1 MKCNQTLKN
10 NLWYKIPVESK
21 SLEFYKE
28 NFNYF
33 FGWGFP
39 ILIYDVR
46 ISWTL
51 IYRFFVGVS
60 QMSSRD
66 TSKTWFFLRI
76 IDLLLSFFKY
86 IFWISYSL
94 PHLILRVWVLTKNKI
109 NPPKLKK
116 TKQWRTKILL
126 FDFIKENAFVR
137 QNNERWTNKWISS

>member
-21 SLEFYKE
+21 SLEFYEE

-39 ILIYDVR
+39 LLIYDVR

-51 IYRFFVGVS
+51 IFKFFAGVS
-60 QMSSRD
+60 LMSSRD

-86 IFWISYSL
+86 LLNFLLFTTFNTQGMGAHQKWNKPTKIK
-94 PHLILRVWVLTKNKI
+94 KNKTMKDK
-109 NPPKLKK
+109 NLTFWLYKRKHFRS
-116 TKQWRTKILL
+116 TK
-126 FDFIKENAFVR
+126 
-137 QNNERWTNKWISS
+137 

>member
-28 NFNYF
+28 NLNYF

-39 ILIYDVR
+39 LLIDDVR

-51 IYRFFVGVS
+51 IFKFFVGVS

-76 IDLLLSFFKY
+76 IDLLLSFLKY
-86 IFWISYSL
+86 LLNFL
-94 PHLILRVWVLTKNKI
+94 LFTTFNTQGMGAHQNKI

-116 TKQWRTKILL
+116 K
-126 FDFIKENAFVR
+126 
-137 QNNERWTNKWISS
+137 NNERQKSYFLTL

>member
-51 IYRFFVGVS
+51 IFKFFDGVS
-60 QMSSRD
+60 LMSSRD
-66 TSKTWFFLRI
+66 TS
-76 IDLLLSFFKY
+76 D
-86 IFWISYSL
+86 
-94 PHLILRVWVLTKNKI
+94 LILFAYHRHAIV
-109 NPPKLKK
+109 
-116 TKQWRTKILL
+116 IL
-126 FDFIKENAFVR
+126 
-137 QNNERWTNKWISS
+137 

>member
-51 IYRFFVGVS
+51 IFKFFDGVS

-86 IFWISYSL
+86 LLNFL
-94 PHLILRVWVLTKNKI
+94 LFTTFNTQGMGAHQKQNK
-109 NPPKLKK
+109 
-116 TKQWRTKILL
+116 TTKI
-126 FDFIKENAFVR
+126 
-137 QNNERWTNKWISS
+137 